1 MFRSLFKRLSHLD
14 INFVKVVVG
23 VIFSLIWGQVMYFI
37 WENPSFL
44 IFIWFYLGIGSVV
57 LKWVIFFIIDRI
69 HTRMRVK
76 AVKMELAQSTARV
89 EKVERFAAPRA
100 EPCAGTAAD
109 INKPI
114 SKELEQLEQK
124 ILNVA
129 DDVLIALDN
138 SIDSL
143 KNRNEEIARRVIGKD
158 TVIDNKTIA
167 IRDSCLDLIV
177 RYHPEGMDLRRII
190 AALGISI
197 ELERMG
203 DYAEGISNISI
214 MIGSQPLIKPL
225 VDIPLM
231 EQIAKRMLQGSLE
244 ALALKSVEKANRFSK
259 MDDEVDGLYEQIFRE
274 LLVIMIEDPAKITQ
288 AIRLVWAAHDLE
300 RFADRV
306 TNICE
311 MVIFAAS
318 GK

>member
-1 MFRSLFKRLSHLD
+1 MFTRLLKVLKRLD

-23 VIFSLIWGQVMYFI
+23 VVFSLIWGQLMYFI
-37 WENPSFL
+37 WKNPSFL

-57 LKWVIFFIIDRI
+57 LKWVIFFVIDKI
-69 HTRMRVK
+69 HTRLRVR

-89 EKVERFAAPRA
+89 ENLERFAAHA
-100 EPCAGTAAD
+100 EAPSAETTLGG
-109 INKPI
+109 NEPI
-114 SKELEQLEQK
+114 SRELDQLEQK
-124 ILNVA
+124 ILEVA
-129 DDVLIALDN
+129 DDVINALDG
-138 SIDSL
+138 SVESL
-143 KNRNEEIARRVIGKD
+143 KNRNEETARKIIGND

-167 IRDSCLDLIV
+167 IRDACLDIIV

-244 ALALKSVEKANRFSK
+244 ALKLKSVEKANRFSK

-274 LLVIMIEDPAKITQ
+274 LLVIMIEDPGKITQ

-311 MVIFAAS
+311 MVIFSSS